1 MASGKQ
7 VVVLVKQQ
15 TARNTPATLSA
26 STDALLILQDDFD
39 VGYERERTRVTQL
52 DGKLNAPEVLP
63 GAANFMQSLSVGV
76 IGSGTAGAAPRFA
89 ALLKGG
95 GFAETLVAAGSG
107 ITARAEYNLAPN
119 PGSQIGLSMAVYSGD
134 QLHPGADVFGTIDIA
149 LATNSL
155 GKLTFKAKGRLNGDV
170 SAAAVPNGTFVRR
183 LPLPGSPTNTSKVR
197 IGAVGGVTYANAAL
211 SGGTEFLMSSYSFSS
226 GAKVDYQAWC
236 GGDDTDIS
244 DAEPT
249 IKIQCAMSASEYVAM
264 CGRDKAGTGFSMGF
278 MHALDTAGA
287 PAAGS
292 SWGMHAPVAKITSIK
307 KTAEVNGQIV
317 ADIEASLQPSAPG
330 LTDAVR
336 LWFL

>member
-1 MASGKQ
+1 MASSKQ
-7 VVVLVKQQ
+7 VVVLCKRQ
-15 TARNTPATLSA
+15 TARNTAATLSA
-26 STDALLILQDDFD
+26 ATDALLILSDDFD
-39 VGYERERTRVTQL
+39 VGFERERTRVTQL

-63 GAANFMQSLSVGV
+63 GAVSFMGGLSVGM
-76 IGSGTAGAAPRFA
+76 IGAGTAGAAPRFNQ
-89 ALLKGG
+89 LLLGG

-134 QLHPGADVFGTIDIA
+134 QLHPGMDVFGAIDIS
-149 LATNSL
+149 LATNAL
-155 GKLTFKAKGRLNGDV
+155 GKLTFKAKGRMNGQV

-183 LPLPGSPTNTSKVR
+183 MPVPGSPTQTSKVR

-211 SGGTEFLMSSYSFSS
+211 TGGTEFLMSSFSFSS
-226 GAKVDYQAWC
+226 GAKVDYQPWC
-236 GGDDTDIS
+236 GGEDTDIS

-249 IKIQCAMSASEYVAM
+249 IKLQCAMSASEYVAM
-264 CGRDKAGTGFSMGF
+264 CQRDASGAGFSMGF
-278 MHALDTAGA
+278 MHALDSASA
-287 PAAGS
+287 VVAGS
-292 SWGMHAPVAKITSIK
+292 SWGFHAPVAKITSLK

-317 ADIEASLQPSAPG
+317 ADIEAALQPSTPG